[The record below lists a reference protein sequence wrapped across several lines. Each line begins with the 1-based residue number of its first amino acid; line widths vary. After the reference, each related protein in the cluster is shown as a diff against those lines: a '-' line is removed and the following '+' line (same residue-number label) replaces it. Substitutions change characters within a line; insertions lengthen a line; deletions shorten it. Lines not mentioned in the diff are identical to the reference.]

1 MREKLVRRGKIRG
14 EFQKF
19 CLSNLVN
26 VGRKRDKSFWLIL
39 KTSIRKKSCHAL
51 FYPSDR
57 QKTFSVDQMKK
68 FIRKNSR
75 RNLFDKEKLLA
86 KKKHLLDAGDP

>member
-1 MREKLVRRGKIRG
+1 
-14 EFQKF
+14 
-19 CLSNLVN
+19 
-26 VGRKRDKSFWLIL
+26 
-39 KTSIRKKSCHAL
+39 
-51 FYPSDR
+51 
-57 QKTFSVDQMKK
+57 MKK